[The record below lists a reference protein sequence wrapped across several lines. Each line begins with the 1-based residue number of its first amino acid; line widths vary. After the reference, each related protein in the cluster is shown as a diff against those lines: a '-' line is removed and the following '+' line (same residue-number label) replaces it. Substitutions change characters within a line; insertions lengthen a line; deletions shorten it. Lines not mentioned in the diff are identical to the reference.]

1 MKDRVIDSKTPERAV
16 IDEINIDQ
24 SKTGDFQEPTKIWNA
39 MFINIVIVNIT
50 MSFGQFMMNTLIP
63 KFADSLGA
71 TATVVGLV
79 TSVFTITALAAKS
92 VSGPAID
99 SLPKKKIL
107 FGATLIIILAFIIYS
122 LAHSVATII
131 VARLIHGIGLAFT
144 ASTCLAIACDALPR
158 DKMAQGIGYFSLGQA
173 IASAVG
179 PAVGLSLATR
189 FGYNKMF
196 AIGAGVMALSAIL
209 AITMKTP
216 IVHIH
221 KKFKISLENMFAKE
235 AVIPATLQLFLA
247 MSYASIGSFLVL
259 YAQNERGVEN
269 IGLWFT
275 VNALCMLVTRPAIG
289 KLADKYG
296 IHKVLLPAIIMFA
309 LSLFVISISDN
320 IYLFALSA
328 AVNACGYGTIVPTN
342 QALCMKCVTPER
354 RGVGGN
360 TNYIGMDLGFMTGP
374 VLAGIFVSN
383 FGYSNMYRMMMA
395 PVAVACVLFIFFYP
409 RIKAICTEK
418 G

>member
-1 MKDRVIDSKTPERAV
+1 MRNLRFEKEVLKQAAIAET
-16 IDEINIDQ
+16 NIDQ
-24 SKTGDFQEPTKIWNA
+24 SKTNDFQEPQKLWNA
-39 MFINIVIVNIT
+39 VFINIVIVNVI
-50 MSFGQFMMNTLIP
+50 MNLGQFMMNTLIP

-196 AIGAGVMALSAIL
+196 AIGAGVMALSAVL

-216 IVHIH
+216 STHTY

-235 AVIPATLQLFLA
+235 AVIPAMLQLFLA
-247 MSYASIGSFLVL
+247 MSYTSIGSFLVL

-275 VNALCMLVTRPAIG
+275 VNAVCMIITRPVVG

-320 IYLFALSA
+320 IYLFLLSA
-328 AVNACGYGTIVPTN
+328 AVNAFGYGTIVPTN

-374 VLAGIFVSN
+374 VLAGVFVSN
-383 FGYSNMYRMMMA
+383 FGYSNMYKLMII
-395 PVAVACVLFIFFYP
+395 PIVIACALFIYFYSK
-409 RIKAICTEK
+409 IKEICIK
-418 G
+418 